1 MTEPQADGRDQT
13 RFGMVVWPEQNKYS
27 AALNIFY
34 ADLTRLPSVYVFT
47 PSNRHVTQLSSASR
61 RSEEHTSELQS
72 HLNLVCRLLLEKKK
86 TIIKTTQTSPSYTTS
101 TQRASS

>member
-47 PSNRHVTQLSSASR
+47 PSNRHETQLSSASR
-61 RSEEHTSELQS
+61 
-72 HLNLVCRLLLEKKK
+72 C
-86 TIIKTTQTSPSYTTS
+86 QTSGGSDITPDDFRYGFADNLPLFQSDVIAENNILTFHYYKPPTD
-101 TQRASS
+101 